1 MSLTRLTEIYVRQKY
16 KPRPYAPGEALG
28 RGVVSGAKGRRQNW

>member
-16 KPRPYAPGEALG
+16 KPRPYAQGEALG
-28 RGVVSGAKGRRQNW
+28 RGCSFWR